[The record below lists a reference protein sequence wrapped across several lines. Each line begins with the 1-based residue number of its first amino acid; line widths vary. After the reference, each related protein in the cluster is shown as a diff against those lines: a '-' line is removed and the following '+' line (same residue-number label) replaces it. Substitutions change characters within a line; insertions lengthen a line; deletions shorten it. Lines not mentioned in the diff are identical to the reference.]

1 MAKKKGENYD
11 SDGGDD
17 QDYDE
22 EPNFDDPE
30 DFVDDVTDEG
40 RPLFRICDNAFSFN
54 AQERGGQND
63 STARAIHVA
72 SEAEVCHLLI
82 KVDFFYFRIA
92 ERFLEAKTLRI
103 GWCGKCYCRG

>member
-30 DFVDDVTDEG
+30 GFVDDVTDEG
-40 RPLFRICDNAFSFN
+40 RVLSHTSVFLFLLAACQAAASF
-54 AQERGGQND
+54 
-63 STARAIHVA
+63 
-72 SEAEVCHLLI
+72 
-82 KVDFFYFRIA
+82 K
-92 ERFLEAKTLRI
+92 
-103 GWCGKCYCRG
+103 